1 MILQTSRLTL
11 RPLQAEDAPN
21 LHAIMSD
28 AEVMAFWD
36 IAEIEDMGLT
46 STILESQLD
55 QMARRSAFYWA
66 MVRAADDAF
75 VGCCDLSEIDRR
87 HHRAEVGFIVGRE
100 HWGDGYTL
108 EAMRA
113 VLSHAAQTLRLRRL
127 TARTHLGNVR
137 SVKLLER
144 LGFEEEGLLRGY
156 VDRDG
161 ERRDCQLFGLL
172 L

>member
-11 RPLQAEDAPN
+11 RPLQAEDAPD

-36 IAEIEDMGLT
+36 IAEIEDLGLT
-46 STILESQLD
+46 SAILESQLD
-55 QMARRSAFYWA
+55 QMADKRAFYWA
-66 MVRAADDAF
+66 MVRAQDGAF

-87 HHRAEVGFIVGRE
+87 HHRAEVGFIVGRAY
-100 HWGDGYTL
+100 WGDGYTL
-108 EAMRA
+108 EAMQA
-113 VLSHAAQTLRLRRL
+113 VLTHAAQTLRLRRL

-137 SVKLLER
+137 SVRLLER
-144 LGFEEEGLLRGY
+144 LGFVEEGLLRGY

>member
-1 MILQTSRLTL
+1 MILQTSRLAL
-11 RPLQAEDAPN
+11 RPLQAEDAAD

-36 IAEIEDMGLT
+36 IGEIEDQGLT
-46 STILESQLD
+46 SIILESQLA
-55 QMARRSAFYWA
+55 QMEANTAFYWA
-66 MVRAADDAF
+66 MTRGEDGAF

-87 HHRAEVGFIVGRE
+87 HHRAEVGFIVGRQF
-100 HWGDGYTL
+100 WGDGYTL
-108 EAMRA
+108 EAMQA

-127 TARTHLGNVR
+127 TARTHLGNAR
-137 SVKLLER
+137 SVRLLER

>member
-11 RPLQAEDAPN
+11 RPLQADDTAD
-21 LHAIMSD
+21 LHLIMSN

-46 STILESQLD
+46 SAILESQLD
-55 QMARRSAFYWA
+55 QMADKRAFYWA
-66 MVRAADDAF
+66 MVRSEDGAF
-75 VGCCDLSEIDRR
+75 VGCCDLSEIDRW
-87 HHRAEVGFIVGRE
+87 HHRAEVGFIVGRAY
-100 HWGDGYTL
+100 WGDGYTL
-108 EAMRA
+108 EAMQA

-127 TARTHLGNVR
+127 TARTHLGNAR
-137 SVKLLER
+137 SVRLLER

>member
-11 RPLQAEDAPN
+11 RPLQAEDAAD

-36 IAEIEDMGLT
+36 IAEIEDLGLT
-46 STILESQLD
+46 SEILDSQLE
-55 QMARRSAFYWA
+55 QMARKTAFYWA
-66 MVRAADDAF
+66 MARATDSAF

-87 HHRAEVGFIVGRE
+87 HHRAEVGFIVGRQF
-100 HWGDGYTL
+100 WGDGYTL
-108 EAMRA
+108 EAMQA
-113 VLSHAAQTLRLRRL
+113 VLSHAAQSLRLRRL

-137 SVKLLER
+137 SVRLLER
-144 LGFEEEGLLRGY
+144 LGFAEEGLLRGY

>member
-11 RPLQAEDAPN
+11 RPLLAEDAAD

-36 IAEIEDMGLT
+36 IGEIEDQGLT
-46 STILESQLD
+46 STILEGQLA
-55 QMARRSAFYWA
+55 QMEAKTAFFWA
-66 MVRAADDAF
+66 MTRGEDGAF

-87 HHRAEVGFIVGRE
+87 HHRAEVGFIVGRQF
-100 HWGDGYTL
+100 WGDGYTL
-108 EAMRA
+108 EAMQA

-127 TARTHLGNVR
+127 TARTHLGNAR
-137 SVKLLER
+137 SVRLLER

>member
-11 RPLQAEDAPN
+11 RPLQAEDAPH

-46 STILESQLD
+46 AAILESQLD
-55 QMARRSAFYWA
+55 QMARKSAFYWA
-66 MVRAADDAF
+66 MVRAADEAF
-75 VGCCDLSEIDRR
+75 VGCCDLAEIDRW

-100 HWGDGYTL
+100 YWGDGYTL
-108 EAMRA
+108 EAMQA

-127 TARTHLGNVR
+127 TARTHLGNAR
-137 SVKLLER
+137 SVRLLER

>member
-46 STILESQLD
+46 SAILESQLD
-55 QMARRSAFYWA
+55 QMARKSAFYWA
-66 MVRAADDAF
+66 MERAADGAF

-108 EAMRA
+108 EAMQA
-113 VLSHAAQTLRLRRL
+113 VLSHAAQSLRLRRL